1 MFILFFPFLTEIPLI
16 IDMHAHALGERFLH
30 DLSKTSVAGLRA
42 ERGDDG
48 YWVIRRQG
56 DDRKSSIDT
65 NLHDLPKRLES
76 LRHRQVELQ
85 LFAPPP
91 FMLAWP
97 GGAAGTELVRALNMA
112 SHDIARESEGRMEML
127 SVLALGEPEAAV
139 AELRHAVDT
148 YGVRGVMVPSS
159 AGGKPLDDPEFA
171 PLFEL
176 IEKLGLIVFMHPTS
190 AQTSERFG
198 MYGLHVL
205 IGWPFETTLAVT
217 RMIFNGLLERHPRL
231 KLVLAHGGGNL
242 VYLRGRLD
250 SAYDATGWEAD
261 PYFRQHI
268 SQRPSAYLD
277 RLYYDTCALSEDS
290 NRFTIQ
296 TMGSDRVVFGSDYP
310 FDIGDPEGRRSVPV
324 IDGLPPMDRERIYRA
339 NALRLLEDAGR

>member
-1 MFILFFPFLTEIPLI
+1 MI
-16 IDMHAHALGERFLH
+16 IDLHAHALDEQFIH
-30 DLSKTSVAGLRA
+30 DLSKTPVAGLRA
-42 ERGDDG
+42 ERGDEG

-56 DDRKSSIDT
+56 DDRKSSIDP

-76 LRHRQVELQ
+76 LRRRDVGLQ

-97 GGAAGTELVRALNMA
+97 GGASGVELVRALNKA
-112 SHDIARESEGRMEML
+112 SHRTAEQSDGRMEML
-127 SVLALGEPEAAV
+127 AVLALGEPEVAAQ
-139 AELRHAVDT
+139 ELQRAVDEH
-148 YGVRGVMVPSS
+148 GVRGVMMPSS
-159 AGGKPLDDPEFA
+159 AGGRPLDGPEFA
-171 PLFEL
+171 PLFAL

-190 AQTSERFG
+190 AVKSERFG
-198 MYGLHVL
+198 MYGVHVL

-217 RMIFNGLLERHPRL
+217 RMIFEGLLERHSTL

-242 VYLRGRLD
+242 VFLRGRLN
-250 SAYDATGWEAD
+250 SAYEATGWEAD
-261 PYFRQHI
+261 PYFRKNI
-268 SQRPSAYLD
+268 TRPPSEYLD

-296 TMGSDRVVFGSDYP
+296 TMGAERVVFGSDYP

-324 IDGLPPMDRERIYRA
+324 VDALPEAQRQMIYNG
-339 NALRLLEDAGR
+339 NALRLLEGAGR